1 MPVKTAFRKS
11 RAKNPMKSPKTAFRK
26 SRAKTRE
33 LEGLKPSSVDMPL
46 KALIKEHEKLIHVLK
61 NGSEKEMKKE
71 LKDQTKELLKY
82 KKYK

>member
-11 RAKNPMKSPKTAFRK
+11 RAKNPMKSPKSPKK
-26 SRAKTRE
+26 SMSEKREAK
-33 LEGLKPSSVDMPL
+33 SVHMPL
-46 KALIKEHEKLIHVLK
+46 KALIKEHEKLIRVLK
-61 NGSEKEMKKE
+61 SGSEKELKKE

>member
-11 RAKNPMKSPKTAFRK
+11 RAKNPMKSPKK
-26 SRAKTRE
+26 SMSEKREAKT
-33 LEGLKPSSVDMPL
+33 VHMPL

-61 NGSEKEMKKE
+61 NGTEKEMKKE

>member
-1 MPVKTAFRKS
+1 MPV
-11 RAKNPMKSPKTAFRK
+11 KTAFRK

-33 LEGLKPSSVDMPL
+33 LAKAMSRTKPSLREGLKPSLVHMPL

-61 NGSEKEMKKE
+61 NGTEKEMKKE

>member
-1 MPVKTAFRKS
+1 MPV
-11 RAKNPMKSPKTAFRK
+11 KTAFRK

-33 LEGLKPSSVDMPL
+33 LEGLKPSLVHMPL

-61 NGSEKEMKKE
+61 NGTEKEMKKE